1 MTNESTP
8 TRADW
13 AEWAR
18 AHKACFEI
26 LPLIEMHKGEKVQVG
41 FELSLF
47 AQIPPEV
54 SLAEASQRSLEI
66 GERLREMLESL
77 VGPEHPTARLDIG
90 PVSPAETLRPEAG
103 YAPEVEL
110 SAQIVRRHET
120 FEPVPQDSRELLAFL
135 EAGLNALGLHQGSA
149 GGPSR

>member
-1 MTNESTP
+1 MTTESTP
-8 TRADW
+8 PRPDW
-13 AEWAR
+13 IEWAR
-18 AHKACFEI
+18 VHKACFEI

-47 AQIPPEV
+47 AQIPTDAPV
-54 SLAEASQRSLEI
+54 AEGRQRSLEVCAT
-66 GERLREMLESL
+66 LREILESL
-77 VGPEHPTARLDIG
+77 VGPEHATVRLEVG
-90 PVSPAETLRPEAG
+90 PVSPTEKLRPEAG

-120 FEPVPQDSRELLAFL
+120 FEPVPQDSREVLAFL
-135 EAGLNALGLHQGSA
+135 EAGLNALGLREGSA